1 MEYQLIEGDIA
12 KISLANGKA
21 NAVSLELAQEFMGLL
36 DRAKSE
42 SKGIL
47 LCGHAGMF
55 SAGFDLKVMAT
66 GPEAANAMV
75 GQGMLLLEKLYGHPH
90 PVVIACEGHAIGMGI
105 FLLLAADYRI
115 GATGQSVF
123 KLPET
128 AIDMPFNTT
137 LKILAKT
144 HIDPLHHSR
153 AIIQS
158 QGYSA
163 EEAANN
169 GMLDEA
175 CAAVEVLDR
184 AMAKVKEL
192 SELPAK
198 RFEENKLFIREDALK
213 AIHDSLH
220 ANG

>member
-1 MEYQLIEGDIA
+1 MEYELIEGDIA

-36 DRAKSE
+36 DRAKTE

-66 GPEAANAMV
+66 GPEAATAMV
-75 GQGMLLLEKLYGHPH
+75 GQGMLLLEKLYSHPH
-90 PVVIACEGHAIGMGI
+90 PVVVASEGHAIGMGI
-105 FLLLAADYRI
+105 FLLLVADYRV
-115 GATGQSVF
+115 GANGQSVY

-137 LKILAKT
+137 LKVLAKN
-144 HIDPLHHSR
+144 HITPLHHSR

-163 EEAANN
+163 DEAASN

-175 CAAVEVLDR
+175 CEPADVMDR
-184 AMAKVKEL
+184 ALEKLNEL
-192 SELPAK
+192 CALPAK
-198 RFEENKLFIREDALK
+198 RFEENKLFVREDAIQ
-213 AIHDSLH
+213 AIRQSLH
-220 ANG
+220 G